1 MNEERKNY
9 TIELF
14 LNNGHGCGGSVQKY
28 VGCETFEEMLR
39 DAHELLLAHKG
50 LVYDAF
56 VSTDG
61 GKMVISNMTALILY
75 MIDYAII

>member
-1 MNEERKNY
+1 MDEERKNY

-14 LNNGHGCGGSVQKY
+14 LDNGHGCGGSVQKY

-39 DAHELLLAHKG
+39 DAYELLQQYKG
-50 LVYDAF
+50 LGYEAF

>member
-1 MNEERKNY
+1 MEERKNY

-28 VGCETFEEMLR
+28 VRRKTFEEMLR
-39 DAHELLLAHKG
+39 DAYELLLAHKG
-50 LVYDAF
+50 LVYEAF

-61 GKMVISNMTALILY
+61 GKLVITNITALILY
-75 MIDYAII
+75 MMDNDIV

>member
-1 MNEERKNY
+1 MDEERKNY

-28 VGCETFEEMLR
+28 VGRKTFEEMLR
-39 DAHELLLAHKG
+39 DAYELLQQYKG
-50 LVYDAF
+50 LGYKAF

>member
-1 MNEERKNY
+1 MDEERKNY

-14 LNNGHGCGGSVQKY
+14 LDNGHGCGGSVQKY
-28 VGCETFEEMLR
+28 VGRKTFEEMLR
-39 DAHELLLAHKG
+39 DAYELLQQYKG
-50 LVYDAF
+50 LGYEAF

-61 GKMVISNMTALILY
+61 GKMVISNMAALILY

>member
-1 MNEERKNY
+1 MDEEKKNY

-14 LNNGHGCGGSVQKY
+14 LDNGHGCGGSVQKY
-28 VGCETFEEMLR
+28 VGRKTFEEMLR
-39 DAHELLLAHKG
+39 DAYELLQQYKG
-50 LVYDAF
+50 LGYEAF

>member
-1 MNEERKNY
+1 MNEKRKNY

-28 VGCETFEEMLR
+28 VRRKTFEEMLR
-39 DAHELLLAHKG
+39 DAYELLEPYKG
-50 LVYDAF
+50 LVYEAF

-61 GKMVISNMTALILY
+61 GEMVISNMTALICY

>member
-1 MNEERKNY
+1 MKERKNY
-9 TIELF
+9 TITLF
-14 LNNGHGCGGSVQKY
+14 LDNGHGCGANIQKY

-39 DAHELLLAHKG
+39 DAYELLQQYKG
-50 LVYDAF
+50 LGYEAC
-56 VSTDG
+56 VSTDC

>member
-1 MNEERKNY
+1 MKERKNY
-9 TIELF
+9 TITLF
-14 LNNGHGCGGSVQKY
+14 LDNGHGCGANIQKY

-39 DAHELLLAHKG
+39 DAYELLLAHKG
-50 LVYDAF
+50 LVYDAC
-56 VSTDG
+56 VSTDC

>member
-1 MNEERKNY
+1 MNEEKKNY

-14 LNNGHGCGGSVQKY
+14 LDNGHGCGVSIQKY
-28 VGCETFEEMLR
+28 VGRKTFEEMLR
-39 DAHELLLAHKG
+39 DAYDLLQQYKG
-50 LVYDAF
+50 LGYEAF

-61 GKMVISNMTALILY
+61 GKMVISNITALILY

>member
-28 VGCETFEEMLR
+28 IGCETFEEMLR

-50 LVYDAF
+50 LVYDAC
-56 VSTDG
+56 VSTDC
-61 GKMVISNMTALILY
+61 GKLVITNITALILY
-75 MIDYAII
+75 MMDNDIV